1 MALKLGSPT
10 SERFERILIYGDP
23 KTGKSRLATSLT
35 ERFGDSLYVAADPGS
50 DGLSSVLSA
59 YRPRLRPVSMQYPKG
74 VAHTVADNPHKDAFV
89 VACND
94 WIGLAQ
100 PKEWGP
106 TNLNTLI
113 WDTMT
118 ATAADILSYVAT
130 SGQFSDKAHIGLG
143 QPGGVEHQKLPM
155 QGDYMATHNI
165 ISRLVDFLFK
175 QPLHLIVVC
184 HATYDEAREGGTIE
198 GGPATA
204 GKATVR
210 SFPGRFDTVIHLTRR
225 ATGASQNLGNA
236 TAPGSTV
243 TAWTERHGIWSAGI
257 RSGHATNPLPKV
269 DLDADPVNFW
279 REYDKHFTTTREE
292 VVSGVL

>member
-1 MALKLGSPT
+1 MALKLGSAT
-10 SERFERILIYGDP
+10 GERLERILIYGDP
-23 KTGKSRLATSLT
+23 KTGKTRLATSLT
-35 ERFGDSLYVAADPGS
+35 QRFGDALYVAADPGS
-50 DGLSSVLSA
+50 DGLASVLSN
-59 YRPRLRPVSMQYPKG
+59 YRARLRVVSASYPAGKP
-74 VAHTVADNPHKDAFV
+74 ATPTDNPHKDAFV
-89 VACND
+89 VACQD
-94 WIGLAQ
+94 WVGKQ
-100 PKEWGP
+100 PEEWSGKEP
-106 TNLNTLI
+106 VKTLI

-118 ATAADILSYVAT
+118 ATAQDILSYVAT

-175 QPLHLIVVC
+175 QPLHLVVVC
-184 HATYDEAREGGTIE
+184 HAIYDEAREGGTIE

-225 ATGASQNLGNA
+225 AAGGANTGQSS
-236 TAPGSTV
+236 PGSSV

-257 RSGHATNPLPKV
+257 RSGHANNPMPKL
-269 DLDADPVNFW
+269 DLDSDPINFW
-279 REYDKHFTTTREE
+279 KQYDAHFTGKEA
-292 VVSGVL
+292 VSGVL

>member
-1 MALKLGSPT
+1 MALKIGSPT
-10 SERFERILIYGDP
+10 AERLERILIYGDP
-23 KTGKSRLATSLT
+23 KTGKTRLATSLT
-35 ERFGDSLYVAADPGS
+35 GRFGDSLYVAADPGA

-59 YRPRLRPVSMQYPKG
+59 YRDRLRVVSTEYPAAKQYTP
-74 VAHTVADNPHKDAFV
+74 TDNPHKDAFV
-89 VACND
+89 VACQD
-94 WIGLAQ
+94 WIGASR
-100 PKEWGP
+100 PKEWSSRDP
-106 TNLNTLI
+106 IRTLI

-118 ATAADILSYVAT
+118 ATASDILSYVAT

-184 HATYDEAREGGTIE
+184 HAVYDEAREGGTIE

-225 ATGASQNLGNA
+225 SSGTASIGQSGQGPA
-236 TAPGSTV
+236 SMV

-257 RSGHATNPLPKV
+257 RSGHATNPMPKL
-269 DLDADPVNFW
+269 DLDADPNNFW
-279 REYDKHFTTTREE
+279 KDFDRNFLTNRKGD
-292 VVSGVL
+292 